1 MLGVAQRERPAELP
15 RHPQMGRRHRE
26 CLVWHSAS
34 GQPGR
39 TTHGG
44 GEGSGGAPR
53 VLGVAQRG
61 RPAELPRHTEETVAR
76 CECLAWH
83 SASGQPSSHGSQ
95 KGRRRRECLAG
106 HSAGGQ
112 PGRMTHIADGRAT
125 RALGVAQ
132 RGRHVTRRGRRR
144 NAGAWCGT
152 AQVASRTTQNAG
164 KDAQGEH
171 TRRRGQV
178 HAEHATYTEVVG
190 RRGWRLLAGT
200 AVAGRLPPIA
210 EPLGAPAGPVP
221 RVRSLR
227 VPAPGR
233 ARCGRASLLRAP
245 CPSSK
250 AAPPLV
256 QERPPGTR
264 TRRPSSP

>member
-200 AVAGRLPPIA
+200 AVAGRLPRSRS
-210 EPLGAPAGPVP
+210 PLVRRRGPCRGSGPSACRRRAGRGVD
-221 RVRSLR
+221 
-227 VPAPGR
+227 
-233 ARCGRASLLRAP
+233 
-245 CPSSK
+245 
-250 AAPPLV
+250 APPC
-256 QERPPGTR
+256 
-264 TRRPSSP
+264 